1 MFLRY
6 SVLIPYVCHQKD
18 AVSPGA
24 DLEEMQSLLY
34 LTEEADAHRRQGKL
48 HHALKKY
55 HAVRKVIIYD
65 YCDHHPLAELCCGQ
79 VFEEFEDDQFD
90 FHGYSLRK
98 FTINIYLKYV
108 VRRPLI

>member
-1 MFLRY
+1 MY
-6 SVLIPYVCHQKD
+6 HQKD

-34 LTEEADAHRRQGKL
+34 LTEEGDAHRRQGKL

-55 HAVRKVIIYD
+55 HAVRKVITNTVIITL
-65 YCDHHPLAELCCGQ
+65 LADLCNEQ

-98 FTINIYLKYV
+98 FTINIYLKCV
-108 VRRPLI
+108 V